1 MSCIKNT
8 LLPTYYSGVLY
19 VFCSLHLEV
28 VAQDCIFEAILLFVY
43 QMSLFESLLSSLF
56 YLSVPGLIGL
66 LKWGQVKSGII
77 CIKIFSL
84 KHFYNASNFWRL
96 SEVCGGY
103 TEIFEMLM
111 VSILTQLQDKNTMT
125 PHILTQFMPNT
136 QFNISN

>member
-1 MSCIKNT
+1 MSCVKNT

-19 VFCSLHLEV
+19 VFCSLRLEV

-56 YLSVPGLIGL
+56 YLLVPGLTGL

-111 VSILTQLQDKNTMT
+111 VSILTQLQDKS
-125 PHILTQFMPNT
+125 TQWLHT
-136 QFNISN
+136 Y